1 MTSSVLREDADGW
14 VPVGS
19 PTPQP
24 VRLSAVTRTQVLAFR
39 RGLEADLAP
48 NTGRQV
54 MALLA
59 GVFTDAVEDG
69 FLAKSPC
76 RDTLPPR
83 PYREK
88 VAPLTVEQ
96 VEALVAAAPIR
107 YRALVVLGAGCGL
120 AAGRSAGVEGASGAV
135 SAARARCRRAADP
148 GARLTAEARA
158 TEDPRQHPHGA
169 HGRRGVGRVG

>member
-1 MTSSVLREDADGW
+1 M
-14 VPVGS
+14 
-19 PTPQP
+19 
-24 VRLSAVTRTQVLAFR
+24 LAFR

-48 NTGRQV
+48 NTVRQV

-69 FLAKSPC
+69 FVARSPC

-96 VEALVAAAPIR
+96 VEALVAAAPPGTAR
-107 YRALVVLGAGCGL
+107 WWCSAPVAGCGW
-120 AAGRSAGVEGASGAV
+120 
-135 SAARARCRRAADP
+135 
-148 GARLTAEARA
+148 
-158 TEDPRQHPHGA
+158 
-169 HGRRGVGRVG
+169 GRRWG